1 MGRSSED
8 ATKASLILWARAAR
22 RRRSAG
28 LTCFFLPRV
37 RVAECRALEVFD
49 EALRFDGEAFGSAC
63 FFFLWLVLDAVDVVA
78 FVFAAS

>member
-1 MGRSSED
+1 
-8 ATKASLILWARAAR
+8 
-22 RRRSAG
+22 
-28 LTCFFLPRV
+28 
-37 RVAECRALEVFD
+37 VAECRALEVFD